1 MRRFGLEWLL
11 AALLVGALL
20 VLVLLR
26 GSPGDRPDAGPA
38 GSDPALQPTPC
49 LRVAIG
55 APVRAPS
62 AREADVAGVAEALER
77 IRELRFEE
85 VPEPTYLSPER
96 LARRVTRELDYPR
109 PEAELDRRVLASLEA
124 IPQDLDLR
132 DAVLDLLGGQVA
144 GFYDTDTDELVV
156 GSDLAA
162 GLSAV
167 DLLTLVHE
175 LEHALAD
182 QRLGVPDIDRLQE
195 QDADAASAALALV
208 EGDAQI
214 STEAY
219 AGRALRPGDLLDAA
233 EASLPELPRTPHFL
247 ARSLLFSYAEGARFA
262 CALHAEGGWEAVNAA
277 YEDPPVSTD
286 EILFPARY
294 RDGRGPRDPEDPRDL
309 PAPWTPAPPRTF
321 GAADLLFLFE
331 APGGERHR
339 ALPEAMERVRA
350 WAGGE
355 VHLWTRGDRTALA
368 LLIAEGPAGE
378 DLCGS
383 VAEWYRRSVPGA
395 TDRTEEVPAAELA
408 MDGPRR
414 DAVLLCE
421 GGEVRLGIG
430 PDLRVARAVL
440 R

>member
-20 VLVLLR
+20 VLVLVR
-26 GSPGDRPDAGPA
+26 ASPDGRPDAGAA
-38 GSDPALQPTPC
+38 GTDPALQGSPC
-49 LRVAIG
+49 LQIALG

-77 IRELRFEE
+77 IRELRFED
-85 VPEPTYLSPER
+85 VPEPTYLPPER

-109 PEAELDRRVLASLEA
+109 PEADMDERILSSLEA
-124 IPQDLDLR
+124 IPEDLDLR
-132 DAVLDLLGGQVA
+132 RAVLDLLGGQVA

-162 GLSAV
+162 GLSAL

-182 QRLGVPDIDRLQE
+182 QRLGVPDIDRIQE
-195 QDADAASAALALV
+195 EDADAASAALALV

-219 AGRALRPGDLLDAA
+219 AARALRPGDLLDVAG
-233 EASLPELPRTPHFL
+233 ASLPELPRTPHYL
-247 ARSLLFSYAEGARFA
+247 ARSLLFSYLEGARFA
-262 CALHAEGGWEAVNAA
+262 CTLHAEGGWEAVNAA
-277 YEDPPVSTD
+277 YEDPPGSTD
-286 EILFPARY
+286 EVLFPARY
-294 RDGRGPRDPEDPRDL
+294 RDGRGPRDPRDPRDL
-309 PAPWTPAPPRTF
+309 PAPWEPAPPRTF

-331 APGGERHR
+331 APGGDRSR
-339 ALPEAMERVRA
+339 ALSEPMERVRA

-355 VHLWTRGDRTALA
+355 IHLWTRGDRTALA
-368 LLIAEGPAGE
+368 LLIAQGPGGE

-383 VAEWYRRSVPGA
+383 VAEWYRRSAPRA
-395 TDRTEEVPAAELA
+395 ADRTQEVPAAELA
-408 MDGPRR
+408 LDGPRR